1 MTTKRLALGF
11 GGLAML
17 LVAAVLGIAWYY
29 SDLIEDG
36 ALRVKHD
43 PAEYDVEV
51 VALEDGQITL
61 RFPTEEEL
69 RKEPRIMGLEWPGG
83 YARVGENLE
92 VTGNEALREY
102 ELLEGDLS
110 VGDMVRFEKYGYP
123 GDPLR
128 AHGIAFEDIRFA
140 SPMGEFSAW
149 QVDGT
154 DDTWVILVHG
164 KGASRG
170 EALRMLPVIEDAGF
184 PSLTITY
191 RNDDGAPE
199 DPSGYYQYGL
209 TEWND
214 LEAAAQ
220 YALAEG
226 ASDLI
231 IVGYSMGGG
240 IVINFLYQSVL
251 VDRVAGVIFDSP
263 MLDLGATVDLG
274 GQNRNL
280 PGFLT
285 TVAKIISGFRFD
297 IDWAALDY
305 VSHVE
310 EITVPVLLF
319 HGDADETVPVETS
332 EMLAESRP
340 DLVTYVLFE
349 DTPHV
354 GGWNVDSET
363 YEAAVRNFVDR
374 VAR

>member
-1 MTTKRLALGF
+1 MTAKWLGLGF
-11 GGLAML
+11 GVLAL
-17 LVAAVLGIAWYY
+17 VLVAAVFGIGWYY
-29 SDLIEDG
+29 SGLIEDG
-36 ALRVKHD
+36 ALLVKHD
-43 PAEYDVEV
+43 PPEYVVEV
-51 VALEDGQITL
+51 VALEDGRVTL

-69 RKEPRIMGLEWPGG
+69 GKEPRVMGIEWPDG
-83 YARVGENLE
+83 YARVGGNLD
-92 VTGNEALREY
+92 VNDNEAVREY
-102 ELLEGDLS
+102 ELLEGTLA
-110 VGDMVRFEKYGYP
+110 VGDLVNFDKYAYP
-123 GDPLR
+123 GDPLL
-128 AHGIAFEDIRFA
+128 AHGMDFEDVRFA
-140 SPMGEFSAW
+140 SPMGEFAAW
-149 QVDGT
+149 QVDGP

-164 KGASRG
+164 KGASRA
-170 EALRMLPVIEDAGF
+170 EALRMLPVIYDAGL
-184 PSLTITY
+184 PSLSITY

-220 YALAEG
+220 YALAQG
-226 ASDLI
+226 AGDLI
-231 IVGYSMGGG
+231 IVGYSMGGA
-240 IVINFLYQSVL
+240 IVTNFLYQSSL
-251 VDRVAGVIFDSP
+251 VDRVAGVILDSP

-285 TVAKIISGFRFD
+285 TVAKIISGFRYN

-305 VSHVE
+305 LSHVE

-332 EMLAESRP
+332 GTLAASRP

-363 YEAAVRNFVDR
+363 YEAAAREFIDR